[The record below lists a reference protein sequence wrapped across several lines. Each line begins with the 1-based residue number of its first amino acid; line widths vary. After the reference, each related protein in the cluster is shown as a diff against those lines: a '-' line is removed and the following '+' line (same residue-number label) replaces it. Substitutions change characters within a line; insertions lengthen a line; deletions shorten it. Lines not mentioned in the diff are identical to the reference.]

1 MRKAEKISKQ
11 PVLPEKQEPQV
22 TRLETSQNHNYDDDD
37 YEIAPQKS
45 SPELDLNNE
54 IRSQTINEANN
65 AAEEALE
72 KTPTEQFYESDF
84 ENEIDEEQQLDG
96 TKTEGTINHVLT
108 DTPICGVSAPL
119 KFLRSN
125 FLFLITKLFSLI

>member
-11 PVLPEKQEPQV
+11 PVLPEKQEPPV
-22 TRLETSQNHNYDDDD
+22 TRLETSQNHNHDDDD
-37 YEIAPQKS
+37 YEIAPDKS

>member
-11 PVLPEKQEPQV
+11 QVLPEKQEPQV
-22 TRLETSQNHNYDDDD
+22 TRLETSQNHDYEDDD

-45 SPELDLNNE
+45 TPELNLSNE

-96 TKTEGTINHVLT
+96 TKTEGTIYHVLT
-108 DTPICGVSAPL
+108 DTPI
-119 KFLRSN
+119 
-125 FLFLITKLFSLI
+125 